1 MKNEGT
7 YLTATY
13 RTLSSVSA
21 LKTRS
26 GKTLIKLE
34 ENSLSSKTESLNEVE
49 DFFSDFVWYLKQSS
63 AYDNK
68 YW

>member
-1 MKNEGT
+1 MQNEDR

-34 ENSLSSKTESLNEVE
+34 ENSLSSETKVKMKWKISLPIS
-49 DFFSDFVWYLKQSS
+49 FGI
-63 AYDNK
+63 
-68 YW
+68 

>member
-1 MKNEGT
+1 MQNEDR

-26 GKTLIKLE
+26 AKTLIKLE
-34 ENSLSSKTESLNEVE
+34 ENSLSSKKES
-49 DFFSDFVWYLKQSS
+49 
-63 AYDNK
+63 
-68 YW
+68 

>member
-13 RTLSSVSA
+13 RTLSSVNA

-34 ENSLSSKTESLNEVE
+34 ENSLSSKTKV
-49 DFFSDFVWYLKQSS
+49 
-63 AYDNK
+63 
-68 YW
+68 

>member
-1 MKNEGT
+1 MQNEDR

-34 ENSLSSKTESLNEVE
+34 ENSLSSKKES
-49 DFFSDFVWYLKQSS
+49 
-63 AYDNK
+63 
-68 YW
+68 